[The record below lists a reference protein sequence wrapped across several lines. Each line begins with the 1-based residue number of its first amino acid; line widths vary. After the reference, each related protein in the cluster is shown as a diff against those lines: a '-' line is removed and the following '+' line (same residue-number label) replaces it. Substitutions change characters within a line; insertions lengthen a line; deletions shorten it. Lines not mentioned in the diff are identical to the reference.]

1 MIRVLFS
8 VLAVVVAVLA
18 VVLDQP
24 LLYVAAGILLLIAF
38 IALLSAMRRRH
49 REAQPLYTKPSPEE
63 ELKSLGIMDI
73 RPKDPALKT
82 SKEGNGRAGKEAR
95 PAAALPPDEEP
106 LSADMPPREMK
117 EYGTAR
123 QDEADSV
130 PLVSVPVAAVE
141 PRPVAPAPR
150 DPHHSVVLEPYLQAL
165 RAALEARVVCLLK
178 QEDIQPEYEV
188 VMLVSA
194 ERTRRGRTF
203 SAREPLLTAGMTQ
216 HPVTVRH
223 VGGGGMPTASLGY
236 TRTPDAVRQ
245 IAVAP
250 VPRQDEIEA
259 YFLVADT
266 TEDDA
271 LGNARCR
278 TLMAQFA
285 KLLATLLDTPK
296 DDTEE
301 AVRPRREIIAEE
313 MVHARNEGYELAMA
327 LVYLNRAEAVADEGE
342 AAIRAAERLMETRL
356 HDSVEGRIER
366 FGELTYG
373 IFYHEPDVEA
383 WGRTIQEAF
392 LGTSGLLDG
401 GVSIGIALL
410 EPHHESPQQ
419 FRQDAMQALSAA
431 FESGSCVILE

>member
-1 MIRVLFS
+1 MIRILFS

-24 LLYVAAGILLLIAF
+24 LLYVAAGVLLLIAF

-63 ELKSLGIMDI
+63 ELKSLGIMEI

-82 SKEGNGRAGKEAR
+82 SRDGNGQAEGEAR
-95 PAAALPPDEEP
+95 PAAALPPDAEP
-106 LSADMPPREMK
+106 PPREMPPREMK
-117 EYGTAR
+117 EYGTASG
-123 QDEADSV
+123 DEAG
-130 PLVSVPVAAVE
+130 PGPVAAAE
-141 PRPVAPAPR
+141 ARPVARSPR
-150 DPHHSVVLEPYLQAL
+150 DPRDGAVLEPYLQAL
-165 RAALEARVVCLLK
+165 RAAIGARVVCLLK
-178 QEDIQPEYEV
+178 QEDIQPEYDV

-194 ERTRRGRTF
+194 DRTRRGRTF

-223 VGGGGMPTASLGY
+223 VGEGGMPAASLGY

-250 VPRQDEIEA
+250 VPRQDDIEA

-271 LGNARCR
+271 LSDASSR

-285 KLLATLLDTPK
+285 RLLATLLDTPK
-296 DDTEE
+296 DKAEE

-327 LVYLNRAEAVADEGE
+327 LVYLNRAEAIADEGE

-356 HDSVEGRIER
+356 HESVEGRIER

-373 IFYHEPDVEA
+373 VFYHGSAVEA
-383 WGRTIQEAF
+383 WGRTIQHAF
-392 LGTSGLLDG
+392 LDTSGLLDG

>member
-8 VLAVVVAVLA
+8 ILAVVVAVLA

-24 LLYVAAGILLLIAF
+24 LLYVVAGVLLLLAV

-49 REAQPLYTKPSPEE
+49 REAQPLYTKSSPEE

-82 SKEGNGRAGKEAR
+82 SREGDGMAVGEAR
-95 PAAALPPDEEP
+95 AVAALPPDEEP
-106 LSADMPPREMK
+106 SPREMPPREMK
-117 EYGTAR
+117 EYGTGSD
-123 QDEADSV
+123 DEVDDV
-130 PLVSVPVAAVE
+130 PAAPVEV
-141 PRPVAPAPR
+141 RPVAPAPR
-150 DPHHSVVLEPYLQAL
+150 DPHNSAVLEPYLQAL
-165 RAALEARVVCLLK
+165 RAAIGARVVCLLK
-178 QEDIQPEYEV
+178 QEDIQPEYDV

-223 VGGGGMPTASLGY
+223 VGDGGMPVSSLGY
-236 TRTPDAVRQ
+236 TRTPDTVRQ

-250 VPRQDEIEA
+250 VPRQDDIEA

-266 TEDDA
+266 AEDDA
-271 LGNARCR
+271 LSDTRCR
-278 TLMAQFA
+278 ALLAQFA

-296 DDTEE
+296 SETEE
-301 AVRPRREIIAEE
+301 TIRPRREIIAEE
-313 MVHARNEGYELAMA
+313 MVHARNEGYELSMA
-327 LVYLNRAEAVADEGE
+327 LVYLNRAEAIADEGA

-356 HDSVEGRIER
+356 HESVEGRIER

-373 IFYHEPDVEA
+373 VFYRGSDVEA
-383 WGRTIQEAF
+383 WGRTIQHAF

-410 EPHHESPQQ
+410 EPHHESPQA
-419 FRQDAMQALSAA
+419 FRQDAMQALSAT